1 MTCRLIERYN
11 EARTIIT
18 VETGKVLHMYL
29 RQTFIVSILTNFDF
43 NDDECSSS
51 DMPHVVFYCR

>member
-29 RQTFIVSILTNFDF
+29 RQTFIVRIVYRINTNKFRF
-43 NDDECSSS
+43 
-51 DMPHVVFYCR
+51 